1 MLSLWWTHETME
13 KNTSWNK
20 THKQNGTRYLR
31 HNPLHILLEF
41 NHSRKD
47 QNCCYY
53 HWLLYLIVAMAH
65 IFTGLQAA
73 RACVHA
79 SKCVC
84 AFACVC
90 ARSQTWV
97 SVQINNLHALE
108 KWSKCQEIS
117 LKTKKF
123 VFFLLFRF
131 CFFLKKLNSG
141 QTDNFFLSTLK
152 KTSTNLIIF
161 VHYIHDWLKMNFLYC
176 IFLYIPA
183 NPTFLTAT
191 GDKWCHTNCL
201 NLFAQRVNIL
211 TYQNAGRQL
220 EFSGPQ
226 KCINE

>member
-1 MLSLWWTHETME
+1 ME

-84 AFACVC
+84 ACACVC
-90 ARSQTWV
+90 ARVCKFAEV
-97 SVQINNLHALE
+97 SFGPNQQPSRIRKMKQMSRNF
-108 KWSKCQEIS
+108 SK
-117 LKTKKF
+117 KKK
-123 VFFLLFRF
+123 V
-131 CFFLKKLNSG
+131 CFFLVVSFL
-141 QTDNFFLSTLK
+141 FF
-152 KTSTNLIIF
+152 F
-161 VHYIHDWLKMNFLYC
+161 
-176 IFLYIPA
+176 
-183 NPTFLTAT
+183 
-191 GDKWCHTNCL
+191 
-201 NLFAQRVNIL
+201 
-211 TYQNAGRQL
+211 
-220 EFSGPQ
+220 
-226 KCINE
+226 

>member
-1 MLSLWWTHETME
+1 ME

-84 AFACVC
+84 VHVHVCVC
-90 ARSQTWV
+90 TFAEV
-97 SVQINNLHALE
+97 SFGPNQQPSRIRKMKQMSRNF
-108 KWSKCQEIS
+108 SK
-117 LKTKKF
+117 KKKF

-131 CFFLKKLNSG
+131 VFFLKKL
-141 QTDNFFLSTLK
+141 FLPTLK

-161 VHYIHDWLKMNFLYC
+161 VHYIHD
-176 IFLYIPA
+176 
-183 NPTFLTAT
+183 
-191 GDKWCHTNCL
+191 
-201 NLFAQRVNIL
+201 
-211 TYQNAGRQL
+211 
-220 EFSGPQ
+220 
-226 KCINE
+226 